1 MVWAQINLTTHVSW
15 LPTIYLTQKG
25 KRKERRPLSTVWYPW
40 ESTKQF
46 VKSLH
51 WTLIRKCGVNKRLK
65 QCELGGYWAMQIWRG
80 VGQTMATSE
89 RMFSH
94 RKFSLSRAL
103 KDGTREVQS
112 RTRVKEPERCI
123 SGSFSTRNTAETP
136 NSHQIPPWLL
146 DGLPSWNRGEVR
158 SPGLIKDLDSSP
170 IHSGDPRLLCWN
182 SRLVNVALAGRLH
195 VFPNS
200 LNFKAIVVIL

>member
-1 MVWAQINLTTHVSW
+1 MDWAQINLTTHVSW

-51 WTLIRKCGVNKRLK
+51 WTLIRKCGVNQRLK

-89 RMFSH
+89 GMFSH

-112 RTRVKEPERCI
+112 RTRVKEPDGV
-123 SGSFSTRNTAETP
+123 SLDHVLPGTLLK
-136 NSHQIPPWLL
+136 HQILIKFLL
-146 DGLPSWNRGEVR
+146 DCWMGYHHGTEERWGL
-158 SPGLIKDLDSSP
+158 
-170 IHSGDPRLLCWN
+170 
-182 SRLVNVALAGRLH
+182 LV
-195 VFPNS
+195 S
-200 LNFKAIVVIL
+200 